1 MFVQVIRGQ
10 AKDAPG
16 MRKEMDRWQEEL
28 APGAIGYLGSTGGVT
43 EDGKFIVLARFE
55 SEEAA
60 QKNSE
65 RPEQDAWYQEF
76 ATHLD
81 GEPTFVN
88 SSETEE
94 WMGGGS
100 DEAGFVQIITGS
112 VTDKEKVREMWQSMP
127 EDAMH
132 QMRPDV
138 MGGLVVW
145 DGDNF
150 VQSIYFTSE
159 KEARAGESQEV
170 PQEQQEQMQEMNSLM
185 QDVEYLDLTDPKM
198 FTKS

>member
-1 MFVQVIRGQ
+1 MFVQVIRGR

-28 APGAIGYLGSTGGVT
+28 APGAIGYIGSTGGVT
-43 EDGKFIVLARFE
+43 ENGEFIVLARFE

-60 QKNSE
+60 QKNSD
-65 RPEQDAWYQEF
+65 RPEQDAWFKEF
-76 ATHLD
+76 STHLE

-100 DEAGFVQIITGS
+100 DDAGFVQIITGS

-127 EDAMH
+127 EDAMRE
-132 QMRPDV
+132 MRPDV

-170 PQEQQEQMQEMNSLM
+170 PQEQQEQMAQMNALM
-185 QDVEYLDLTDPKM
+185 KDVEYLDLTEPKLYS
-198 FTKS
+198 K

>member
-1 MFVQVIRGQ
+1 MFVQVIRGR

-28 APGAIGYLGSTGGVT
+28 APGAIGYIGSTGGVT
-43 EDGKFIVLARFE
+43 EDGQFIVLARFE

-81 GEPTFVN
+81 GEPSFVN
-88 SSETEE
+88 STDTEE
-94 WMGGGS
+94 WMGGGDDS
-100 DEAGFVQIITGS
+100 AGFVQIITGS
-112 VTDKEKVREMWQSMP
+112 VTDKAKVREMWQSMNE
-127 EDAMH
+127 EDMAK
-132 QMRPDV
+132 MRPDV

-170 PQEQQEQMQEMNSLM
+170 PEEAQKQMEEMNALM
-185 QDVEYLDLTDPKM
+185 KDVEYLDLTEPKL
-198 FTKS
+198 FTR

>member
-1 MFVQVIRGQ
+1 MFVQVIRGR

-43 EDGKFIVLARFE
+43 EDGQFIVLARFE

-88 SSETEE
+88 STDTEE
-94 WMGGGS
+94 WMGGGDDS
-100 DEAGFVQIITGS
+100 AGFVQIITGS
-112 VTDKEKVREMWQSMP
+112 VTDKAKVREMWQSMN
-127 EDAMH
+127 EDDMAK
-132 QMRPDV
+132 MRPDV

-170 PQEQQEQMQEMNSLM
+170 PEEAQKQMEEMNALM
-185 QDVEYLDLTDPKM
+185 KDVEYLDLTDPKM
-198 FTKS
+198 FTK

>member
-1 MFVQVIRGQ
+1 MFVQVIRGR

-43 EDGKFIVLARFE
+43 EDGDFIVLARFE

-65 RPEQDAWYQEF
+65 RPEQDAWFQEF

-88 SSETEE
+88 STDTEE
-94 WMGGGS
+94 WMGGGDDS
-100 DEAGFVQIITGS
+100 AGFVQIITGS
-112 VTDKEKVREMWQSMP
+112 VTDKAKVREMWQSMN
-127 EDAMH
+127 EDDMAK
-132 QMRPDV
+132 MRPDV

-159 KEARAGESQEV
+159 KEARAGESQDV
-170 PQEQQEQMQEMNSLM
+170 PEEAQKQMEEMNSLM
-185 QDVEYLDLTDPKM
+185 KDVEYLDLTEPKM
-198 FTKS
+198 FTR

>member
-1 MFVQVIRGQ
+1 MFVQVIRGR

-28 APGAIGYLGSTGGVT
+28 APGAIGYIGSTGGVT
-43 EDGKFIVLARFE
+43 EDGQFIVLARFE

-65 RPEQDAWYQEF
+65 RPEQDAWFQEF

-81 GEPTFVN
+81 GEPTFMN
-88 SSETEE
+88 STDTEE
-94 WMGGGS
+94 WMGGGDDS
-100 DEAGFVQIITGS
+100 AGFVQIITGS
-112 VTDKEKVREMWQSMP
+112 VTDKAKVREMWQSMNE
-127 EDAMH
+127 EDMAK
-132 QMRPDV
+132 MRPDV

-170 PQEQQEQMQEMNSLM
+170 PEEAQKQMEEMNALM
-185 QDVEYLDLTDPKM
+185 KDVEYLDLTEPKL
-198 FTKS
+198 FTR